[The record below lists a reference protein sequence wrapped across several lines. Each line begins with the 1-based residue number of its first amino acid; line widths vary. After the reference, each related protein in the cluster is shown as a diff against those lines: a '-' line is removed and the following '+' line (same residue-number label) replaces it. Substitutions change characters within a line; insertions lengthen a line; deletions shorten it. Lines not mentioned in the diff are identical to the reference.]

1 VSNKFKFVLPAT
13 DKYID
18 LPIELKWDFYGRDD
32 SIEIYE
38 HEVIEEIIGTAYD
51 FEVFRFSHESYSSDT
66 KTDIKYDF
74 HFFSVDGDVPDNPST
89 QVITST
95 TNDWVISYIPEGFT
109 KSEVYYYEKPFTK
122 SFFKLDFY
130 DTIDGKSQTNY
141 FTVIIPVQQGA
152 TESVSVSQYTPN
164 VDIKIP
170 SYQLD
175 FVGDKEGFFIYWLRK
190 KEFIDIDTFYMSAK
204 FFDARLGVYV
214 KMSKTPQILLTPT
227 LFQFNDSNFYYK
239 VKLDLDKK
247 TYQIFDK
254 DINNNDVRVGTTSSI
269 KWYEYVN
276 P

>member
-51 FEVFRFSHESYSSDT
+51 FEVFRFSHEPYNENT

-74 HFFSVDGDVPDNPST
+74 HFFDESVNIKTSSSVDWV
-89 QVITST
+89 TSYLT
-95 TNDWVISYIPEGFT
+95 EGFT
-109 KSEVYYYEKPFTK
+109 SSEVYYYEKPFTK

-130 DTIDGKSQTNY
+130 DTTEGKSQTNY
-141 FTVIIPVQQGA
+141 FTVIIPVQQGF
-152 TESVSVSQYTPN
+152 TESVSISEYGSN
-164 VDIKIP
+164 INIKIP

-175 FVGDKEGFFIYWLRK
+175 FVGDKEGFFLYWLRK
-190 KEFIDIDTFYMSAK
+190 KDFIDIDTFYMSAK

-214 KMSKTPQILLTPT
+214 KMSKTPQILLKPT
-227 LFQFNDSNFYYK
+227 LFQFSDSNFYYK